1 MEGMA
6 MKPMAIVGVVLV
18 VLGIA
23 GLVFGR
29 FSYSTDKQVID
40 VGPITASVSEQH
52 HVDVPDITS
61 VGAVI
66 AGALLVFFS
75 RRTA

>member
-1 MEGMA
+1 
-6 MKPMAIVGVVLV
+6 MKPMAMAGVVLV

-23 GLVFGR
+23 GLAFGR
-29 FSYSTDKQVID
+29 FSYSTDKQV
-40 VGPITASVSEQH
+40 VAMGPITASVTEQH
-52 HVDVPDITS
+52 HVDVPDIAS

-75 RRTA
+75 RRSA